1 MGTSGVPSTAPIVQP
16 EDIARTSSNDSA
28 ADAIDNGAA
37 VAVVVTP
44 GVDASLALYPPPFAP
59 LTFEAD
65 PFPAA
70 TPAVDNA
77 GHPANGEIS
86 VADPVDPQPPA
97 MTDPDAPGWEEA
109 AAPESRGDWGAPQ
122 SRGDWGAPESRGDW
136 GGEREEESQDDESTD
151 EEDYPFWANIKEDTS
166 SPDEEELR
174 AIEETMDEVSALDR
188 K

>member
-1 MGTSGVPSTAPIVQP
+1 MGTSDVPSTAPLVQP
-16 EDIARTSSNDSA
+16 EDIARTSSNERT

-37 VAVVVTP
+37 VSVVVTP

-65 PFPAA
+65 SFPAA

-77 GHPANGEIS
+77 GQPTTGEIS
-86 VADPVDPQPPA
+86 AAEPVDPQPPA
-97 MTDPDAPGWEEA
+97 VTDPTAPGWEV
-109 AAPESRGDWGAPQ
+109 
-122 SRGDWGAPESRGDW
+122 GAPESRGDW

>member
-1 MGTSGVPSTAPIVQP
+1 M
-16 EDIARTSSNDSA
+16 
-28 ADAIDNGAA
+28 
-37 VAVVVTP
+37 
-44 GVDASLALYPPPFAP
+44 YPPPFAP

-65 PFPAA
+65 SFPAA
-70 TPAVDNA
+70 TPAVDNT

-86 VADPVDPQPPA
+86 VAVPIDRQPPA
-97 MTDPDAPGWEEA
+97 VTDPAAPGWEEP
-109 AAPESRGDWGAPQ
+109 APGWEV
-122 SRGDWGAPESRGDW
+122 GAPESRGDW